1 MWFLWRIVLAILI
14 IFLTEFYFVKKL
26 TTSLRILFPNL
37 NESKRK
43 KWTIVFLIII
53 NLYPVYLI
61 SAWIYSVVGGQII
74 FIPNSSLFDFLI
86 LIPFWIWMFLVI
98 QCLLILIPLEI
109 IKLLLFPL
117 YKKFKEKLRPGEAKF
132 VFALAI
138 FFVIYIPA
146 RVLYDYYTVS
156 IRITEYKKPSLPDAL
171 RDFKLV
177 FISDMQADEFT
188 NNARLEKFV
197 EKVNSTKPD
206 LVLVGGDFITSTP
219 DYIETSAIFA
229 GKIKSKYGVYSC
241 VGDHDNWAYRNNTSK
256 SLREVMQALEEH
268 NVEMID
274 NEKRTI
280 HVNGTEIS
288 IAFITS
294 TYVEKINEAR
304 FDSVVGNGLSGDLKI
319 MLVHQPSNFLVDK
332 AKQYNFNLLLA
343 GHTHGGQVTFLF
355 PFKNLSPTLFETKY
369 VRGDFHFGDLL
380 MVVTRGLGMSL
391 VPLRYNSTP
400 EVTVIM
406 INPS

>member
-1 MWFLWRIVLAILI
+1 MWLVWRIVLALLI
-14 IFLTEFYFVKKL
+14 IILTEFYFVKKL
-26 TTSLRILFPNL
+26 TNSLRLLFPQL
-37 NESKRK
+37 KESKRK
-43 KWTIVFLIII
+43 RWTIIFLIII
-53 NLYPVYLI
+53 NLYPFYLLAAWLY
-61 SAWIYSVVGGQII
+61 SAIGGQII
-74 FIPNSSLFDFLI
+74 YIPNSSLFDYFI

-117 YKKFKEKLRPGEAKF
+117 YKKFKEKLRRGEAKF
-132 VFALAI
+132 ALALAI
-138 FFVIYIPA
+138 FFVLYIPA

-156 IRITEYKKPSLPDAL
+156 IRITEYKKSSLPAAFNN
-171 RDFKLV
+171 FKLV

-188 NNARLEKFV
+188 NNARLENFI
-197 EKVNSTKPD
+197 EKVNSTNPD

-219 DYIETSAIFA
+219 NYIETSAIFA

-241 VGDHDNWAYRNNTSK
+241 VGDHDNWAYRNNTSR
-256 SLREVMQALEEH
+256 SLSEVIEALKEH

-274 NEKRTI
+274 NRKRTI
-280 HVNGTEIS
+280 KINGAEIS
-288 IAFITS
+288 IAFITN
-294 TYVEKINEAR
+294 TYVEKINGAK
-304 FDSVVGNGLSGDLKI
+304 FDSVIGKDLSGELKI
-319 MLVHQPSNFLVDK
+319 LLVHQPSNFLVEK
-332 AKQYNFNLLLA
+332 AKKYNFNLMLA

-369 VRGDFHFGDLL
+369 VRGNFHFGSLL

-400 EVTVIM
+400 EVTVII